1 VRTQWRY
8 QIVKHASPQLAIEM
22 TAISPFPAPQDGLFY
37 LTEGGIETEIMY
49 KRGFPL
55 PQFAMYPLLE
65 SPKAMAAVR
74 AMYREYL
81 DVAAKHRM
89 AALMGGLDYRA
100 SPDWGALLG
109 YSAAGLAEANLR
121 SIAFLRDLA
130 AEYATALPAVL
141 VQGFV
146 GPRGDA
152 YQLNRTITET
162 EAEEYHAVQLA
173 TLRQARV
180 DLAWAFTINNVPE
193 AVGIAR
199 AAAALGVPLAI
210 SFIVE
215 PGGRLKSGPRLA
227 DAITTID
234 AATSAYPTFYSVN
247 CAHPEEFE
255 PAFEPGPWIHRIRG
269 LRPNASRMEKVALC
283 QLGHLEE
290 GDPSELGQLMGRLAA
305 RLPSVDIWGGC
316 CGTGAVHLD
325 AIATRV
331 LATRERTSRAPHN

>member
-1 VRTQWRY
+1 
-8 QIVKHASPQLAIEM
+8 
-22 TAISPFPAPQDGLFY
+22 
-37 LTEGGIETEIMY
+37 
-49 KRGFPL
+49 
-55 PQFAMYPLLE
+55 
-65 SPKAMAAVR
+65 
-74 AMYREYL
+74 MYREYL

-100 SPDWGALLG
+100 SPDWGALLR

-121 SIAFLRDLA
+121 SLAFLRDLA

-152 YQLNRTITET
+152 YHLNRTITEI
-162 EAEEYHAVQLA
+162 EAEDYHAVQLA

-199 AAAALGVPLAI
+199 AAAAMGVPLAI

-215 PGGRLKSGPRLA
+215 SGGRLKSGPRLA

-234 AATSAYPTFYSVN
+234 AVTNASPAFYSIN

-255 PAFEPGPWIHRIRG
+255 PALEPGPWIHRIRG

-283 QLGHLEE
+283 QLGHLADLH
-290 GDPSELGQLMGRLAA
+290 GWYWVPPRGGGLDVSANSLGCPLASEALTTAKKGSREHTGVCRRPGRA
-305 RLPSVDIWGGC
+305 RPLLPPADS
-316 CGTGAVHLD
+316 TGL
-325 AIATRV
+325 RR
-331 LATRERTSRAPHN
+331 L